1 LALDFDADEVF
12 DGDVAAVVGFVV
24 FFDVAEDE
32 GYVAGVVERAGGEEF
47 FGEGDEVVV
56 GGACCF
62 VCSSLLE
69 CIVCWFNNC
78 FCWDLLLGLVGLME
92 ELRSFIAIA
101 FWSRKK

>member
-1 LALDFDADEVF
+1 MALDFDADEVF

-56 GGACCF
+56 GGACRF
-62 VCSSLLE
+62 VRSSLLKW
-69 CIVCWFNNC
+69 IVGLVNNC
-78 FCWDLLLGLVGLME
+78 VC
-92 ELRSFIAIA
+92 
-101 FWSRKK
+101 